1 MLKRIL
7 SLAIVFNLTFATG
20 IGVFATET
28 EFTLPVSGEFTEN
41 SGTGQGSVTGIGSTP
56 SQNGT
61 SDLNTANN
69 VTNQDSTAIS
79 GDSSMPIVEENAT
92 KYNKMMNRELSSSV
106 APSKYEDSRVALAPD
121 ITGTKYEEAA
131 EVLGALGI
139 MVGDAG
145 TGSFRPDDNILRSE
159 MAKVAVYAS
168 GYEDV
173 AANSTGATRFPDV
186 VANHW
191 ANGAINVAEQ
201 QGMIIGDDMG
211 NFRPDDPVSFQEA
224 VTIVVRA
231 LGYEPVA
238 ERNGGF
244 PSGYMVV
251 ASSNQLLKGI
261 SATANAPATRGDIAQ
276 LVFNSLTVNLMEQ
289 TGYGTNVTYEVV
301 DKTLLFDKLNV
312 EKGYGQIKGTSET
325 TLTGGNTIS
334 EDRIQI
340 NDEIFIDGTTSAK
353 QLLGYNVVY
362 YARIDAVS
370 DEKTII
376 VVRSQSS
383 KNNTLTIN
391 SDEINKTSGTVAD
404 GISISYTKENMSAEK
419 TVKTVKNPVFIYNGK
434 YDTEITADS
443 LKITS
448 GNIVLL
454 DTDVNNVY
462 DIVFINEFTNLV
474 VDTVSTVTGRVTDKY
489 NGASILLDPDE
500 ENLMF
505 SLIKDGNE
513 IQPSELKECNVISYT
528 TSRDKGL
535 IRGYVTD
542 ESISGTVTQI
552 TSTGAIRLNN
562 ESTSYKIA
570 NNYPN
575 QIKVRDTG
583 RFYLDYEGKIAAVDT
598 TENVTEGTINEMYGY
613 LVNAAETGTLDT
625 DVQFKIFNQM
635 GETKVYGSANRIRVN
650 GTYGLT
656 PSEALT
662 TIAPE
667 GTVTPQLITF
677 RINAE
682 GNITNINTAFDQTS
696 TGAPKTDTFTLNI
709 SKSGVAYKTASSK
722 LGDVTVG
729 TDTIVFDIPSSA
741 GTDTDKFAVRNQS
754 MFTNNGS
761 YDVKIYDLQENYT
774 AKVIIVTNST
784 GATAANSP
792 IVLVDELA
800 EAENENYETI
810 DVLYGL
816 SEGRAVTINGSGTD
830 IFVKG
835 STPLERGDII
845 QYSTNTKGEADEI
858 TVLFNITNKTTEFS
872 TEVATDLKTV
882 YGRVTKKFSNSVNLD
897 VNGTITN
904 YSTENATV
912 YLYDSARGT
921 GKVSVV
927 APEDIEIYESGNEV
941 RLFVK
946 LYQDTVTEMVIVK

>member
-7 SLAIVFNLTFATG
+7 SLAIVLNLTFATG

-28 EFTLPVSGEFTEN
+28 EFTLPVSGEFTDN
-41 SGTGQGSVTGIGSTP
+41 SGTGEDLVTGIGSVP
-56 SQNGT
+56 KANS
-61 SDLNTANN
+61 SDNN
-69 VTNQDSTAIS
+69 AADSTNQGGTAIS

-92 KYNKMMNRELSSSV
+92 KYNKMMNRELSSDV
-106 APSKYEDSRVALAPD
+106 APSKYEEARIALAPD

-159 MAKVAVYAS
+159 MAKVAVYAN

-173 AANSTGATRFPDV
+173 AQNSTAPTRFPDV
-186 VANHW
+186 VSNHW

-201 QGMIIGDDMG
+201 QRMIIGDDKG

-224 VTIVVRA
+224 VTIMVRA

-261 SATANAPATRGDIAQ
+261 GATANAPATRGDIAQ

-289 TGYGTNVTYEVV
+289 TGFGTNISYEVV
-301 DKTLLFDKLNV
+301 DKTLLYDKLNV

-325 TLTGGNTIS
+325 TLTGGSTTS

-340 NDEIFIDGTTSAK
+340 NDEVFIDGTTSAK

-370 DEKTII
+370 DEKTVI
-376 VVRSQSS
+376 VARAQSS
-383 KNNTLTIN
+383 KNNTLTVN
-391 SDEINKTSGTVAD
+391 SDEIEDVTGTASD
-404 GISISYTKENMSAEK
+404 GFTISYTKENMSTAK
-419 TVKTVKNPVFIYNGK
+419 NVKTTANPVFIYNGK
-434 YDTEITADS
+434 YDTSIDAAALE
-443 LKITS
+443 ITS
-448 GNIVLL
+448 GNLVLL

-500 ENLMF
+500 EDIMF
-505 SLIKDGNE
+505 TLIKDGNE
-513 IQPSELKECNVISYT
+513 IEAKDLEEWNVISYT
-528 TSRDKGL
+528 TSRDNAL

-542 ESISGTVTQI
+542 ESVTGTVTQLA
-552 TSTGAIRLNN
+552 SNGSIRLNN

-570 NNYPN
+570 TSYPN

-598 TENVTEGTINEMYGY
+598 KADVNENTTNEMYGY

-625 DVQFKIFNQM
+625 DVQFKIFNQK
-635 GETKVYGSANRIRVN
+635 GETTVYGSANRIRVN

-656 PSEALT
+656 PTEALAE
-662 TIAPE
+662 IAP
-667 GTVTPQLITF
+667 GGRVVPQMITF
-677 RINAE
+677 RINAD
-682 GNITNINTAFDQTS
+682 GNITNISTAFDRTS
-696 TGAPKTDTFTLNI
+696 TGTPNTDRFTLNI
-709 SKSGVAYKTASSK
+709 SQSGMVYKSASNK
-722 LGDVTVG
+722 LGDVTV
-729 TDTIVFDIPSSA
+729 DENTIIFDIPASA
-741 GTDTDKFAVRNQS
+741 GTDTDKFAVRDNK
-754 MFTNNGS
+754 MLTNNGS

-774 AKVIIVTNST
+774 AKVILITNST
-784 GATAANSP
+784 GAAAANAP

-800 EAENENYETI
+800 EAENEDYETI

-816 SEGRAVTINGSGTD
+816 SDGKSVTINGSGTD

-835 STPLERGDII
+835 SQPLERGDIV
-845 QYSTNTKGEADEI
+845 QYRANTKGEADEV
-858 TVLFNITNKTTEFS
+858 TLLFNVTNKTTEFN
-872 TEVATDLKTV
+872 TEVSTDLRTV
-882 YGRVTKKFSNSVNLD
+882 YGRVTKKFAKSVNLD

-912 YLYDSARGT
+912 YLYDSTRGE

-927 APEDIEIYESGNEV
+927 APEDIEVYEVGNEV
-941 RLFVK
+941 RLFIK
-946 LYQDTVTEMVIVK
+946 LYQDKVSEMVIVK

>member
-7 SLAIVFNLTFATG
+7 SLAIVLSITFATG
-20 IGVFATET
+20 IGVNATET

-41 SGTGQGSVTGIGSTP
+41 SGTGQDSVTGIGSQP
-56 SQNGT
+56 SLVGTTDSNKNSKSNQGGT
-61 SDLNTANN
+61 S
-69 VTNQDSTAIS
+69 IS

-106 APSKYEDSRVALAPD
+106 APSKYEESRVALAPD

-145 TGSFRPDDNILRSE
+145 TGAFRPGDNILRSE

-168 GYEDV
+168 GYEDI
-173 AANSTGATRFPDV
+173 AANSTAPTRFPDV
-186 VANHW
+186 VSNHW

-201 QGMIIGDDMG
+201 QGMVVGDDRG
-211 NFRPDDPVSFQEA
+211 NFRPDDPVSLQEA
-224 VTIVVRA
+224 VTIVVRS

-238 ERNGGF
+238 QRNGGF
-244 PSGYMVV
+244 PAGYMVV

-261 SATANAPATRGDIAQ
+261 NATATSPATRGDIAQ

-289 TGYGTNVTYEVV
+289 TGYGSNVTYEVV

-334 EDRIQI
+334 NDRVQI
-340 NDEIFIDGTTSAK
+340 NDEIYVDGTASAK

-370 DEKTII
+370 DEKTVI
-376 VVRSQSS
+376 VVRAQSS
-383 KNNTLTIN
+383 KNNSLTIN
-391 SDEINKTSGTVAD
+391 SDEIEKTEGTVAD
-404 GISISYTKENMSAEK
+404 GISITYTKENMNTSK
-419 TVKTVKNPVFIYNGK
+419 VVKTIKNPVFIYNGK
-434 YDTEITADS
+434 YDSTITTDN

-454 DTDVNNVY
+454 DTDVNNIY

-489 NGASILLDPDE
+489 NGTSILLDPE
-500 ENLMF
+500 EEDIMYT
-505 SLIKDGNE
+505 LIKDGKE
-513 IQPSELKECNVISYT
+513 IETSDLEEWNVISYT

-535 IRGYVTD
+535 IRGFVTD

-552 TSTGAIRLNN
+552 TGNGAVRFNN

-570 NNYPN
+570 KSYPN

-583 RFYLDYEGKIAAVDT
+583 RFYFDYEGKIAAVDT
-598 TENVTEGTINEMYGY
+598 SETSTEGIANEMYGY

-625 DVQFKIFNQM
+625 DVQFKIYNENGQ
-635 GETKVYGSANRIRVN
+635 TKVYSSANRIRVN

-662 TIAPE
+662 TIAPT
-667 GTVTPQLITF
+667 GKVVPQLITF
-677 RINAE
+677 RINADE
-682 GNITNINTAFDQTS
+682 NITNINTAFDQTS
-696 TGAPKTDTFTLNI
+696 TGAPNTDKFTLNV
-709 SKSGVAYKTASSK
+709 SKTGMIYKSASGK
-722 LGDVTVG
+722 LGDVTVDE
-729 TDTIVFDIPSSA
+729 DTIIFDIPTSA
-741 GTDTDKFAVRNQS
+741 GTDTDKFAVRTNE

-774 AKVIIVTNST
+774 AKVILVTNST
-784 GATAANSP
+784 GAAAANSP

-800 EAENENYETI
+800 ESQNEDYETI

-816 SEGRAVTINGSGTD
+816 SQGKEVTINGSGTD
-830 IFVKG
+830 IFVKS
-835 STPLERGDII
+835 STPLQRGDII
-845 QYSTNTKGEADEI
+845 QYRTNTKGEADEI
-858 TVLFNITNKTTEFS
+858 TLLFNIANKTTEFNR
-872 TEVATDLKTV
+872 EVTTDLRTV
-882 YGRVTKKFSNSVNLD
+882 YGRVTKKFAKSVNVD

-904 YSTENATV
+904 YSTDDATV
-912 YLYDSARGT
+912 YLYDSTRGE

-927 APEDIEIYESGNEV
+927 APEDIEIYEEGNEA
-941 RLFVK
+941 RLFIK
-946 LYQDTVTEMVIVK
+946 LYQDKVSEMVIIK